1 MNRKFLFLLLVIILL
16 VTGCGKKE
24 LVYLEEQDN
33 ILGNKDSD
41 IIEKREPLTDE
52 EKKTYINKSNVLDYI
67 PEDAN
72 YNLNFVFL
80 KGEEIPEII
89 CTYDTSGKSVDRDAK
104 IFILSYNSETKEWDK
119 IFQEESYIM
128 NILGVLN
135 TGNGKEI
142 ALYGKASD
150 GTAGFI
156 GVDIVKYDSANN
168 HIKMDMISSSISYA
182 DYPEFIEEESLI
194 LFEGFSHNETY
205 KWNGQNFEHKISEIV
220 VDIVPDIEI
229 HFTIEDG
236 KPVFQEK
243 NLFNSP
249 MKVSKGDIIAF
260 IQDDYRGGLDRFGS
274 SDGLESDKKAKNY
287 LTVTGDGELYVSMRI
302 NAEWYELPFLV
313 ISDYSPELLGKELI
327 DEDFYIKTSDN
338 RYLSLNSNLLEL
350 KNLLAGGTKTKVD
363 VSPYDDNIV
372 LYSLEKDGIIIY
384 YYDNPSDKNF
394 EEILDLIAVKGKEYS
409 TYRGLKVGDNH
420 EKVIELYGNKAMKH
434 SEDGYTTYFYEA
446 YELDNFMSLVIT
458 IEDKTNS
465 VFSFN
470 LSYTF

>member
-1 MNRKFLFLLLVIILL
+1 ME
-16 VTGCGKKE
+16 KKE

-89 CTYDTSGKSVDRDAK
+89 CTYDTSGKSVDWDAK

-168 HIKMDMISSSISYA
+168 NIKMDMISSSISYA

-243 NLFNSP
+243 
-249 MKVSKGDIIAF
+249 KF
-260 IQDDYRGGLDRFGS
+260 I
-274 SDGLESDKKAKNY
+274 
-287 LTVTGDGELYVSMRI
+287 
-302 NAEWYELPFLV
+302 
-313 ISDYSPELLGKELI
+313 
-327 DEDFYIKTSDN
+327 
-338 RYLSLNSNLLEL
+338 
-350 KNLLAGGTKTKVD
+350 
-363 VSPYDDNIV
+363 
-372 LYSLEKDGIIIY
+372 
-384 YYDNPSDKNF
+384 
-394 EEILDLIAVKGKEYS
+394 
-409 TYRGLKVGDNH
+409 
-420 EKVIELYGNKAMKH
+420 
-434 SEDGYTTYFYEA
+434 
-446 YELDNFMSLVIT
+446 
-458 IEDKTNS
+458 
-465 VFSFN
+465 
-470 LSYTF
+470 